1 MFAAGLGVFAAFGLI
16 GTSTGGGGGARYV
29 FRGGGTRVVVDIIAA
44 SSSSLSS
51 KPSANWDAYV
61 DGGTFD
67 DDAVSAP
74 LRRAPPPPP
83 TGLMND
89 VATVPNR
96 PVPGC
101 SREAGS
107 RSLLALS
114 LARRSVDRVTDLG
127 VAFLR
132 HDGA

>member
-1 MFAAGLGVFAAFGLI
+1 MFAAFGLGVFAAFGLI

-29 FRGGGTRVVVDIIAA
+29 FRGGGGTRVVVDIIAA

-67 DDAVSAP
+67 DDAVSVP
-74 LRRAPPPPP
+74 GRRAP

-89 VATVPNR
+89 VATVPNK
-96 PVPGC
+96 PVPDC
-101 SREAGS
+101 CREAGS